1 MRIEGAVA
9 LVTGANRGLGKA
21 FVEQL
26 LAKGARKVYAAARDP
41 AKIDLAGVEPVK
53 LDITN
58 PADVAAA
65 AKTCSD
71 VTLLFNNAGIAPT
84 ATLAEDQSL
93 EIARTVMETNYFGTL
108 RMCNAF
114 GPVLGRNGGGVLI
127 NMLSALSWISMAPLD
142 AYCASKAAEWSLT
155 NAVRTQLKGQKTSVI
170 GVHAGL
176 IDTDM
181 VASFPGAKT
190 RPEEIVARILEAVE
204 AGQPEVLADD
214 TARSVKAGL
223 AKEPSVYLGS
233 AR

>member
-21 FVEQL
+21 FVQQL
-26 LAKGARKVYAAARDP
+26 IDGGARKIYAAARDP
-41 AKIDLAGVEPVK
+41 AKVNFAGVQPVK

-65 AKTCSD
+65 AKACGD

-84 ATLAEDQSL
+84 AALAEDQSL
-93 EIARTVMETNYFGTL
+93 EIARTVMDTNYFGTL

-114 GPVLGRNGGGVLI
+114 APILGRNGGGALI

-155 NAVRTQLKGQKTSVI
+155 NAVRTQLKGQKTLVI

-181 VASFPGAKT
+181 ASSFPGEKT
-190 RPEEIVARILEAVE
+190 PPEEIAARIIEAIE
-204 AGQPEVLADD
+204 ADRPEVLADN
-214 TARSVKAGL
+214 TARAVKAGFS
-223 AKEPSVYLGS
+223 KEPSNYLGG
-233 AR
+233 